1 MRKAVPVVFALA
13 LLAAVALVPIPSGQA
28 GENLVLNPKLD
39 YNSDS
44 EDGPL
49 ITGDDL
55 GNAEL
60 LTTRTTY
67 VFIYGEG

>member
-1 MRKAVPVVFALA
+1 MRSALSVVFVLA
-13 LLAAVALVPIPSGQA
+13 FLAAVALIAIPSGQA
-28 GENLVLNPKLD
+28 GENLLLNPKLD

-55 GNAEL
+55 GNAEFSAS
-60 LTTRTTY
+60 RPTY
-67 VFIYGEG
+67 LFIYGEG